1 MTRKA
6 LLEELAFL
14 LDVPEN
20 TLDEKTKFREL
31 DNYNSLVAIGIVS
44 MLEEKVGTKLDIWQ
58 LRNLKNVGE
67 LMDLVGREKFE
78 E

>member
-1 MTRKA
+1 MTRTA
-6 LLEELAFL
+6 LFEELAFL

-44 MLEEKVGTKLDIWQ
+44 MLEEKVETKLDIWQ

>member
-6 LLEELAFL
+6 LFEELAFL

-31 DNYNSLVAIGIVS
+31 DNFNSLVAIGIVS
-44 MLEEKVGTKLDIWQ
+44 MLEEKAGTKLDIWQ
-58 LRNLKNVGE
+58 LRNLRNVGE